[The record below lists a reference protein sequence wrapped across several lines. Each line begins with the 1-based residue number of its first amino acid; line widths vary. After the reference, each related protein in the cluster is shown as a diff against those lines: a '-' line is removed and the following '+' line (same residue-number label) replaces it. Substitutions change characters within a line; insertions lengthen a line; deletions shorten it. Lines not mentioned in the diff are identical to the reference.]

1 MLIPSIRS
9 ASPSIPTRSARQ
21 GQLRLP
27 LGFSEAKSETRR
39 PVAQDEYTPTTTR
52 PDEDFLEKYF
62 STAKRR

>member
-27 LGFSEAKSETRR
+27 LGFSEPKTEPRR

>member
-9 ASPSIPTRSARQ
+9 ASPSPPTRSARH

-27 LGFSEAKSETRR
+27 LGFSEPKEQTRR
-39 PVAQDEYTPTTTR
+39 PVTQDEYTPSTTR

-62 STAKRR
+62 SAAKRR